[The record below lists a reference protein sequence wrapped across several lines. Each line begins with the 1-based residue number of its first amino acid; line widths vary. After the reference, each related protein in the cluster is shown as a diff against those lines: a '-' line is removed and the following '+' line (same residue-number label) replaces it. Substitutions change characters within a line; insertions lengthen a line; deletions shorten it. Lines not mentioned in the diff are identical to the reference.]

1 MQCDCAAAGMSFFI
15 MDAYRD
21 ERNTE
26 HSEIIGVIGCD
37 NDLKVK
43 KIDNCKFFCCNLSE
57 LHIDNLAENGRIII

>member
-43 KIDNCKFFCCNLSE
+43 KID
-57 LHIDNLAENGRIII
+57 

>member
-26 HSEIIGVIGCD
+26 HSENIGIIGCD
-37 NDLKVK
+37 NDLEVK
-43 KIDNCKFFCCNLSE
+43 KIDN
-57 LHIDNLAENGRIII
+57 